1 MLKMSAGVVNLSE
14 SNPRNAFKDYFD
26 FFQLPRQF
34 KIDRTKLDQAYLKIQ
49 QEVHPDRHAQGSDAQ
64 KRQSLQLATFA
75 NTAHQTL
82 KQAIPRGFYLC
93 ELAGLDAQLETNTAM
108 PRAFLMQQ
116 MEWREAMDEARNQ
129 LEPLNLL
136 QDEVNQALK
145 ELTNQVAAQID
156 QEQNLE
162 KALESLRACLFLERF
177 LEEIDHRISA
187 LI

>member
-1 MLKMSAGVVNLSE
+1 MSAGVVNLSE

-34 KIDRTKLDQAYLKIQ
+34 KIDRTNLDQAYVRIQ

-75 NTAHQTL
+75 NTAYQTL
-82 KQAIPRGFYLC
+82 KHPIPRGFYLC

-116 MEWREAMDEARNQ
+116 MEWREAMDEARQ
-129 LEPLNLL
+129 DPDALLQL
-136 QDEVNQALK
+136 QDEVTQSLQAL
-145 ELTNQVAAQID
+145 TRQIAVQID
-156 QEQNLE
+156 DQQDLEQ
-162 KALESLRACLFLERF
+162 ALENLRACLFLERF